1 MTCIKAW
8 ILSTCFY
15 CEVAVHVTM
24 TIYRN
29 FEAVNMVNISQLKHN
44 SKTTHQKNQCSI
56 NEDHKPDRN
65 AILILKKCSP
75 GKTDQAF
82 MNNVI
87 ITHSVQDICD
97 KGFFDTVIYHKCC
110 IIPQFEVH
118 VRNPFE

>member
-15 CEVAVHVTM
+15 CEVACTCHNDNLQEFWSCKHGK
-24 TIYRN
+24 Y
-29 FEAVNMVNISQLKHN
+29 ISIK
-44 SKTTHQKNQCSI
+44 THQKNQCSI

-97 KGFFDTVIYHKCC
+97 KKVSLLQLIS
-110 IIPQFEVH
+110 
-118 VRNPFE
+118 